1 MRTLSLFILW
11 TTLSV
16 GMMVFVLQSMTHIA
30 MSAGRMPEIASA
42 GRQLDFQRLH
52 DQR

>member
-1 MRTLSLFILW
+1 MRTLSLFIVW
-11 TTLSV
+11 VILSV

-30 MSAGRMPEIASA
+30 MSAGRMPDIASA
-42 GRQLDFQRLH
+42 SRQLDFQHSH